1 MPSVDKQEDMRKA
14 FPGDEAFQQIY
25 LARRKL
31 LGAAKRK
38 RVTLGAYVRSLKLRS
53 KSSTRA

>member
-1 MPSVDKQEDMRKA
+1 MPSVDKQEDMRMA

-25 LARRKL
+25 LARRSL
-31 LGAAKRK
+31 LAAAKRK
-38 RVTLGAYVRSLKLRS
+38 RVTLGEYVRSLKLRS